1 MSAHVVAVVLLVQL
15 SLPLIEVSISF
26 VHPWVSALAKRG
38 ILLMVLSGCSG
49 RYFSLQAAFMMVQ
62 SVHHRVVF
70 VQEWVRSPTIQQSR
84 ERSAI
89 LIAAMD
95 LMKRCPCL
103 VLNDLEV
110 RVDFVPRWLILHLVL
125 ARHERLE
132 LYALRLIH
140 LDPLRFE
147 MNNWN

>member
-1 MSAHVVAVVLLVQL
+1 
-15 SLPLIEVSISF
+15 
-26 VHPWVSALAKRG
+26 
-38 ILLMVLSGCSG
+38 
-49 RYFSLQAAFMMVQ
+49 
-62 SVHHRVVF
+62 
-70 VQEWVRSPTIQQSR
+70 
-84 ERSAI
+84 
-89 LIAAMD
+89 MD

-110 RVDFVPRWLILHLVL
+110 RVDFVPRRLILHLVL